1 LLPARLDARFCF
13 GNLLPSEI
21 IWRRKEETDISR
33 GTDKL
38 SRIVSS
44 RMSDAEF
51 EQMSKEVGV
60 ASREEA
66 YYYKMMVERRED
78 SMFR

>member
-1 LLPARLDARFCF
+1 
-13 GNLLPSEI
+13 
-21 IWRRKEETDISR
+21 
-33 GTDKL
+33 
-38 SRIVSS
+38 
-44 RMSDAEF
+44 MSDAEF